1 MLGLLLGQGLEGL
14 VVPVV
19 PDSSGTDE
27 LAELLVGLAVFVGVG
42 VAIAGFAP
50 GLGKELNLVAR
61 DLDGNQFGLLACSER
76 VLVVDGE
83 VVMHS
88 ELEKEL
94 LGEGPA
100 CSIV

>member
-1 MLGLLLGQGLEGL
+1 MLGLLLDEGPEGL

-19 PDSSGTDE
+19 PDSSGTEE
-27 LAELLVGLAVFVGVG
+27 LQELLVGLAVLVSVG

-61 DLDGNQFGLLACSER
+61 DLDGNQFGLLASMER
-76 VLVVDGE
+76 VLVVDGD
-83 VVMHS
+83 VVVHA

-94 LGEGPA
+94 LGEGPTG
-100 CSIV
+100 SMV